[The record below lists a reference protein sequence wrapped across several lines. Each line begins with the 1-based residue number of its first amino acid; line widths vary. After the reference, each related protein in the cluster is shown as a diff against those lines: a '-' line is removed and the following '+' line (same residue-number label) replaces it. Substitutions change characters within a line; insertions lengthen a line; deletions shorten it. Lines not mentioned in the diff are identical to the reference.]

1 MAKNFVSNQDE
12 SARLFRSSFLELF
25 THVHWSVPLIV
36 YVPVVTYFLY
46 TGIVDS
52 AVAAGSI
59 VGLFFFGLLVWTLTE
74 YLLHRFVF
82 HYEPK
87 TDFGKR
93 LHFLAHGVHH
103 DYPNDSLRLVMPPV
117 ISLPLAA
124 LFYGLFFIL
133 LGATFLPPFFAGFI
147 VGYICYDMIHYA
159 THHASMKAT
168 PIGLWLKQHHMR
180 HHYQMDT
187 LYYGVSTPLWDY
199 VFGTMWSRKQSVS
212 TEDSVNRVA

>member
-1 MAKNFVSNQDE
+1 MPKNFVSNQDE
-12 SARLFRSSFLELF
+12 SARLFKSSFLELF

-36 YVPVVTYFLY
+36 YVPIVTYFLY
-46 TGIVDS
+46 KGIADPMVG
-52 AVAAGSI
+52 VGSI
-59 VGLFFFGLLVWTLTE
+59 VGLFVLGLLVWTLTE

-87 TDFGKR
+87 TSFGKR

-103 DYPNDSLRLVMPPV
+103 DFPNDSLRLVMPPI

-124 LFYGLFFIL
+124 LFYGLFYVL
-133 LGATFLPPFFAGFI
+133 LGVTFFPPFFAAFL
-147 VGYICYDMIHYA
+147 VGYLCYDMIHYA

-168 PIGLWLKQHHMR
+168 PLGLWLKQHHMR

-199 VFGTMWSRKQSVS
+199 VFGTMWPGKQS
-212 TEDSVNRVA
+212 SVTPQGKQA